1 MEQNN
6 LNINPVIHESWKSVL
21 NEEFNKSYFSEL
33 KNFLKAEKRNHKI
46 YPPGNLIFHAFN
58 STPFYNVK
66 VVIIGQDP
74 YHGEG
79 QAEGLS
85 FSVPKNIKPPPSLM
99 NIFKELKSDLNIDIP
114 RHGHLENWA
123 TQGVLLLNAVLTV
136 RAKTPGSHRNK
147 GWESFT
153 NAVISILSQ
162 KRENLVF
169 ILWGKYAQEKEIL
182 IDSQKH
188 LILKAAH
195 PSPYSAAAG
204 FFGCKHFSKTN
215 DYLRFHHISPINWE
229 LS

>member
-6 LNINPVIHESWKSVL
+6 LNINPIIHESWKSVL
-21 NEEFNKSYFSEL
+21 EEEFKKSYFLDL

-58 STPFYNVK
+58 LTPFYKVK
-66 VVIIGQDP
+66 IVIIGQDP

-79 QAEGLS
+79 QAEGLA
-85 FSVPKNIKPPPSLM
+85 FSVPKNMKPPPSLM

-114 RHGHLENWA
+114 RHGHLESWA
-123 TQGVLLLNAVLTV
+123 NQGVLLLNAVLTV
-136 RAKTPGSHRNK
+136 REKSPGSHRNK

-153 NAVISILSQ
+153 NEVICLLSK

-215 DYLRFHHISPINWE
+215 DYLKVHHIQPIDWE